1 MEWVRVGWIEDIDD
15 PHAVVLALVA
25 RDSSPIVGIFH
36 GVRFVVL
43 DAGSP
48 RVREGSEGGGRPTL
62 PRE

>member
-1 MEWVRVGWIEDIDD
+1 MEWVCVGWVENADD
-15 PHAVVLALVA
+15 PYAVGLERVA
-25 RDSSPIVGIFH
+25 RDSSPAVGLFH

-48 RVREGSEGGGRPTL
+48 RVRSEGGGHPTL